1 MNRKANILVLAPLLA
16 LGVCEPSTRA
26 QAASD
31 PVAVI
36 ASIYRSIG
44 PCVSANSTRIL

>member
-1 MNRKANILVLAPLLA
+1 MNRKANILFLAPLLA
-16 LGVCEPSTRA
+16 LGVCEASTRA

-36 ASIYRSIG
+36 ASIYKTYRTVHKREKQG
-44 PCVSANSTRIL
+44 